1 MKVNS
6 SYRWVILII
15 NFVICAMAYAGLTMW
30 SMASEDLAVTF
41 EISAVQASIGSGILM
56 AGYAVGSY
64 VEATLTNKI
73 GYRGA
78 GLLGLV
84 LMVIG
89 TIGIPLA
96 GNYNLILFLR
106 FLQGW
111 ASCGW

>member
-1 MKVNS
+1 
-6 SYRWVILII
+6 
-15 NFVICAMAYAGLTMW
+15 MW
-30 SMASEDLAVTF
+30 SMAAEDLAVTF

-89 TIGIPLA
+89 TIGIPPCRKLQFNSISAISPRLGHPVA
-96 GNYNLILFLR
+96 GR
-106 FLQGW
+106 
-111 ASCGW
+111 CK